1 MKKLIALLALC
12 VSTLALS
19 AVALAKA
26 DQNPDRSKPPAV
38 GPAPSLKLPAIQK
51 SKLSNGLAVWVVEL
65 HEVPLAQINLIV
77 RSGSAA
83 DPIGK
88 YGLGS
93 LTAAMLREGAGTRSS
108 LDLAD
113 AIDFLGA
120 TISTSSSFDASSVRL
135 SSPVSRLADALP
147 LMADVAL
154 RPTFPATEL
163 DRLRKERLTNL
174 IQAHDNVAALVQLAF
189 PRMVYGPVHRYG
201 TSTNGLPPALESL
214 TADDLRNFYRGHYR
228 PENSTL
234 LVVGDVTPASVLP
247 PLEKAFGGWKTEGMA
262 PLDAAVQPA
271 PQLTKRQIFLVDKPG
286 AAQSQIRIGWVGVPR
301 STPDYA
307 TLQVLNTILGG
318 SFTSRLNQN
327 LREKNGYT
335 YGASSVF
342 DMRMSAGP
350 FLATAG
356 VQTDKTA
363 DALREFFV
371 ELNGILDPIPAD
383 ELAKAKNNVALGFP
397 GEFETTGDMARKLE
411 ELVIYG
417 LPDNTFASFVP
428 AIIKVTGADVQRA
441 AARYVQPEK
450 MAVVVVGDRTAIE
463 AKIRALNLG
472 PIQIVAID
480 DLFR

>member
-12 VSTLALS
+12 LSTLALS
-19 AVALAKA
+19 ALALAKA

-93 LTAAMLREGAGTRSS
+93 LTAAMLREGAGARSS

-247 PLEKAFGGWKTEGMA
+247 LLEKAFGGWRRRA
-262 PLDAAVQPA
+262 W
-271 PQLTKRQIFLVDKPG
+271 RH
-286 AAQSQIRIGWVGVPR
+286 
-301 STPDYA
+301 STP
-307 TLQVLNTILGG
+307 QCNPRP
-318 SFTSRLNQN
+318 S
-327 LREKNGYT
+327 
-335 YGASSVF
+335 
-342 DMRMSAGP
+342 
-350 FLATAG
+350 
-356 VQTDKTA
+356 
-363 DALREFFV
+363 
-371 ELNGILDPIPAD
+371 
-383 ELAKAKNNVALGFP
+383 
-397 GEFETTGDMARKLE
+397 
-411 ELVIYG
+411 
-417 LPDNTFASFVP
+417 
-428 AIIKVTGADVQRA
+428 
-441 AARYVQPEK
+441 
-450 MAVVVVGDRTAIE
+450 
-463 AKIRALNLG
+463 
-472 PIQIVAID
+472 
-480 DLFR
+480 